1 MKIAVTARGKTLD
14 DQVDP
19 RFGRC
24 PYFLVV
30 DSETLQAE
38 AVENPNL
45 ALGGGAGIQSAQLM
59 AEHDVKVVL
68 TGNCGPNAYQ
78 TLNAAEIEVVV
89 GTGGKIRDAVE
100 QFKSGTLSSTQGPN
114 VASHFGM
121 GADAGGQALNQ
132 SGDSSGQGSQDTG
145 SGMGGGMTMGRGMG
159 GGGGA
164 SRGMGRGMGMGGGRG
179 MGRGMG
185 MGGGRGMGRGMG
197 MGAGMGAA
205 PTTAPPTPQASQ
217 TGGQAAPGFPAPT
230 EAGSDI
236 EALKAEAQNLEA
248 QLQAVNARLAEIQS
262 GAGPAR
268 LVAAVNE
275 EKCTGCGLCA
285 RVCPVGAIAV
295 NTVAAVDITRCTG
308 CGRCVAECPQDALTL
323 KKG

>member
-1 MKIAVTARGKTLD
+1 LNIAVTAKGKTLD

-30 DSETLQAE
+30 DTETLKAE

-89 GTGGKIRDAVE
+89 GAGGKIRDAIE
-100 QFKSGTLSSTQGPN
+100 QFKSGTVSSTQGPN
-114 VASHFGM
+114 VSSHFGM
-121 GADAGGQALNQ
+121 GADVGGQVSRETA
-132 SGDSSGQGSQDTG
+132 SAT
-145 SGMGGGMTMGRGMG
+145 GGGIAMGRGMG
-159 GGGGA
+159 GGGG
-164 SRGMGRGMGMGGGRG
+164 GG

-205 PTTAPPTPQASQ
+205 PTAAPP
-217 TGGQAAPGFPAPT
+217 APGVPAPP
-230 EAGSDI
+230 EAGNDI
-236 EALKAEAQNLEA
+236 DVLKAEAQDLEA
-248 QLQAVNARLAEIQS
+248 RLQDVHTRLAQVQS
-262 GAGPAR
+262 GAGQAR

-275 EKCTGCGLCA
+275 EKCTGCGLCQ
-285 RVCPVGAIAV
+285 RVCPVGAITV
-295 NTVAAVDITRCTG
+295 NTAAAIDTARCTG

-323 KKG
+323 KKR

>member
-24 PYFLVV
+24 SYFLVV

-89 GTGGKIRDAVE
+89 GAGGKICDAVE
-100 QFKSGTLSSTQGPN
+100 QFKSGALSSTQGPN

-121 GADAGGQALNQ
+121 GADADRQ
-132 SGDSSGQGSQDTG
+132 SSQDAG
-145 SGMGGGMTMGRGMG
+145 SDVGGGMTMGRGSG
-159 GGGGA
+159 GSAG
-164 SRGMGRGMGMGGGRG
+164 RGVGRGMGMGGGRG

-197 MGAGMGAA
+197 MGTGMGAA
-205 PTTAPPTPQASQ
+205 PTAAPSTPQASQ
-217 TGGQAAPGFPAPT
+217 AGGQAAPGFPAPP

-248 QLQAVNARLAEIQS
+248 QLQAVTTRLAQIQS
-262 GAGPAR
+262 GAGHAR

-275 EKCTGCGLCA
+275 GKCTGCQLCA
-285 RVCPVGAIAV
+285 RVCPVGAITV
-295 NTVAAVDITRCTG
+295 NTVATIDTARCTG

>member
-1 MKIAVTARGKTLD
+1 MIIAVTARGKTLD

-30 DSETLQAE
+30 ETETLKAE
-38 AVENPNL
+38 AIENPNL

-78 TLNAAEIEVVV
+78 TLNAAEIQVVV
-89 GTGGKIRDAVE
+89 GASGRIRDAVE
-100 QFKSGTLSSTQGPN
+100 QFKSGALSSTQGPN
-114 VASHFGM
+114 VTSHFGM
-121 GADAGGQALNQ
+121 GADSGGQTLNQ
-132 SGDSSGQGSQDTG
+132 SEHGSGQVSQGSG
-145 SGMGGGMTMGRGMG
+145 SGMAGGMAMGRGMG
-159 GGGGA
+159 GGGG
-164 SRGMGRGMGMGGGRG
+164 GRGMGMGGGRG

-185 MGGGRGMGRGMG
+185 AGG
-197 MGAGMGAA
+197 GMGAA
-205 PTTAPPTPQASQ
+205 PAAAPPTPQAPQ
-217 TGGQAAPGFPAPT
+217 AGGQAAPGFPAPPGGGN
-230 EAGSDI
+230 EI
-236 EALKAEAQNLEA
+236 EALQAEAQNLEA
-248 QLQAVNARLAEIQS
+248 QLQAIQARLAQIQS
-262 GAGPAR
+262 GAAQAR

-275 EKCTGCGLCA
+275 EKCTGCGLCV
-285 RVCPVGAIAV
+285 RVCPVGAITV
-295 NTVAAVDITRCTG
+295 NSAAAIDTARCTG

>member
-1 MKIAVTARGKTLD
+1 MIVAVTAKGNTLD

-30 DSETLQAE
+30 DTKTLTAE
-38 AVENPNL
+38 PVENPNL

-78 TLNAAEIEVVV
+78 TLNAAEIEVIVGVSGVV
-89 GTGGKIRDAVE
+89 RDAVE
-100 QFKSGTLSSTQGPN
+100 QFKSGALSSTQGPN

-121 GADAGGQALNQ
+121 GADAGGQTTPQAPQAGGQALEEMTV
-132 SGDSSGQGSQDTG
+132 GI
-145 SGMGGGMTMGRGMG
+145 GGGAMGRGMG
-159 GGGGA
+159 GGG
-164 SRGMGRGMGMGGGRG
+164 RRMGGGMGMGGGRG

-197 MGAGMGAA
+197 TGGGMGV
-205 PTTAPPTPQASQ
+205 APPAGPAE
-217 TGGQAAPGFPAPT
+217 AGFPAPPGG
-230 EAGSDI
+230 GSEV

-248 QLQAVNARLAEIQS
+248 QLQAVNTRIAQIQS
-262 GAGPAR
+262 GTAYHR
-268 LVAAVNE
+268 LIAAVNA
-275 EKCTGCGLCA
+275 EKCTGCGLCEK
-285 RVCPVGAIAV
+285 VCPVGAIAI
-295 NTVAAVDITRCTG
+295 NTIATIDAAKCTG
-308 CGRCVAECPQDALTL
+308 CGQCVAECPQEALTL